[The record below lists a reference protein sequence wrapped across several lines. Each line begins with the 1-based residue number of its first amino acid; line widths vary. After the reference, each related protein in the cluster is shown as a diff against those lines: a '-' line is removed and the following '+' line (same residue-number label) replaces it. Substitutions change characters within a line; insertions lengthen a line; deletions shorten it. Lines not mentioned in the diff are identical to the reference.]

1 MLLCHGHNVR
11 KFRCRGQPPLSGV
24 IGKDYEWSIIH
35 QRAGERERKGVSSFF
50 FFFLGFC
57 SIPFLL
63 RKKGCIP
70 MEGRHGTCRSC
81 LIVLCSPRYI
91 VFPPF
96 LPNNTV
102 YTAFSGS
109 RVHCF
114 LYESYVSSAL
124 FLRLVSFP
132 YVAVLQQSLR
142 HELAAG
148 CLLHTMQLISCT
160 LCGHSCDP

>member
-1 MLLCHGHNVR
+1 MEHHPSKGR
-11 KFRCRGQPPLSGV
+11 R
-24 IGKDYEWSIIH
+24 
-35 QRAGERERKGVSSFF
+35 ERRKGVSSFF

-96 LPNNTV
+96 LPNNTTI

-109 RVHCF
+109 WVHCF

-148 CLLHTMQLISCT
+148 CLLHTMQLLSCT
-160 LCGHSCDP
+160 LYGHS